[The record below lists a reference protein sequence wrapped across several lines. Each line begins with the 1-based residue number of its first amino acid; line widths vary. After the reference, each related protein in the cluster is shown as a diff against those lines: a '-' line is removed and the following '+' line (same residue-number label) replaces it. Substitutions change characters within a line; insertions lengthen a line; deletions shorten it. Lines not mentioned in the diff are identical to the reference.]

1 MYIEYDQNGRF
12 NFTEAETD
20 IRMDAPAY
28 ERYRS
33 ELDKAVVF
41 NVGIYS
47 PGTPLVITEENYQEY
62 IVDLDPGTIVPP
74 PKQLTD
80 IEQTQLAVA
89 EAIEKQEADKIEQ
102 QLAQAE
108 MFETILQM
116 LEPQGGGE

>member
-12 NFTEAETD
+12 NFTEVETD
-20 IRMDAPAY
+20 IRMTATAY
-28 ERYRS
+28 ELYRS

-47 PGTPLVITEENYQEY
+47 PGTVLVITDENYREY

-89 EAIEKQEADKIEQ
+89 EAIEKQEADKVEL
-102 QLAQAE
+102 QLALAE
-108 MFETILQM
+108 AIEM
-116 LEPQGGGE
+116 LAGGGE